1 MPERPIPN
9 GGADQRQ
16 RPSPAPA
23 PRPQSWWEERG
34 GAVRLVTALALLWG
48 VAYLTW
54 RVGWSGRGAAPVPY
68 WTLLAA
74 ELYGFVS
81 LVLYAWGAW
90 RVPAAVRPLRRGT
103 PSVDIF
109 VCTYDEPVRVVEA
122 TLTGCRAISYR
133 HTTYL
138 LDDGH
143 RPEMAALA
151 VEMGARYVSRPD
163 NSHAKAGNIN
173 HALGCTDGD
182 LILALDADHVPHPDI
197 LQATLGYFDDPEVGL
212 VQSPHDFLNRD
223 SMQHTKPGVH
233 EQSLFYEILAPGKD
247 RVGAMFWCGSAAVIR
262 REALLSVGGV
272 QTKTVAEDFHTTIA
286 MHSKGWRSRYH
297 HETLVQGLAPHDLA
311 AFLLQ
316 RERWA
321 RGNLRVFRTREN
333 PIWCPGLSLGQRLSY
348 LASLSNY
355 FSGLQRLVL
364 LGVLVNTL
372 LSGRLPMSASPLT
385 LASFWAPWAVLSFV
399 ATLALARGTLA
410 SSDSSVYG
418 LETMEIYCR
427 ALVAL
432 VWPGAGRFKV
442 TPKGGIDE
450 GGLAVLRTL
459 KLVSIVAVVLVVS
472 VGLRALA
479 AFDVIRL
486 PSLTGMA
493 LVVTLVVGVWEL
505 AFIGR
510 TLVPLVRRKQHRVQ
524 YRFAVELRGRI
535 ANSIVDVLDL
545 SPDGLAFRSPLEWP
559 IGERTELLTRLPS
572 ADGVLA
578 DLALP
583 LEVRSARRLPG
594 REGWRVGCSFG
605 DLDTVSRRVLVEY
618 CYVVQQADRTEPDRP
633 VVVRVASPAA
643 AHDIRAS

>member
-1 MPERPIPN
+1 MR
-9 GGADQRQ
+9 
-16 RPSPAPA
+16 
-23 PRPQSWWEERG
+23 
-34 GAVRLVTALALLWG
+34 AVAALALLWG
-48 VAYLTW
+48 AAYLTW
-54 RVGWSGRGAAPVPY
+54 RIGWSGRGAAPVPY
-68 WTLLAA
+68 WILIGA

-81 LVLYAWGAW
+81 LALYAWGAW
-90 RVPAAVRPLRRGT
+90 RVPAVVRPFRKGS

-109 VCTYDEPVRVVEA
+109 VCTYDEPLRVVEA
-122 TLTGCRAISYR
+122 TLAGCRAISYR

-143 RPEMAALA
+143 RPEMAELA
-151 VEMGARYVSRPD
+151 IEMGARYVSRPD
-163 NSHAKAGNIN
+163 NMHAKAGNIN

-197 LQATLGYFDDPEVGL
+197 LQATLGYFDDPLVGL
-212 VQSPHDFLNRD
+212 VQTPHDFSNRD

-286 MHSKGWRSRYH
+286 LHSRGWRSRYH

-333 PIWCPGLSLGQRLSY
+333 PVWCPGLTLRQRLSY
-348 LASLSNY
+348 LASLANY
-355 FSGLQRLVL
+355 FSGLQRLLL

-372 LSGRLPMSASPLT
+372 VSGRLPMSASPTT
-385 LASFWAPWAVLSFV
+385 LAIFWAPWAMLSFV

-410 SSDSSVYG
+410 PSDSSVYG
-418 LETMEIYCR
+418 LETMGIYLR

-442 TPKGGIDE
+442 TPKEGIDE
-450 GGLAVLRTL
+450 GGFGVLRVLGLLSGVTVL
-459 KLVSIVAVVLVVS
+459 LVGA
-472 VGLRALA
+472 VGLRALTA
-479 AFDVIRL
+479 VGVVGL
-486 PSLTGMA
+486 PPLEGLA
-493 LVVTLVVGVWEL
+493 LAVTLVVGVWEL
-505 AFIGR
+505 AFIAR

-524 YRFAVELRGRI
+524 YRFPVELRGRI
-535 ANSIVDVLDL
+535 ASSIVDVLDL
-545 SPDGLAFRSPLEWP
+545 APDGLAFRSPVEWP
-559 IGERTELLTRLPS
+559 VGERTELLTRLPS
-572 ADGVLA
+572 SDGVLA
-578 DLALP
+578 DLTLR
-583 LEVRSARRLPG
+583 LVVRSARRLPDQ
-594 REGWRVGCSFG
+594 EGWRIGCSFA
-605 DLDTVSRRVLVEY
+605 DLDTASRRVLVEY
-618 CYVVQQADRTEPDRP
+618 CYVVQQADRTEPGRP
-633 VVVRVASPAA
+633 VQVRVASRRP
-643 AHDIRAS
+643 DGRDVRAS

>member
-1 MPERPIPN
+1 MR
-9 GGADQRQ
+9 GKGADQRR
-16 RPSPAPA
+16 RPPVAPV
-23 PRPQSWWEERG
+23 PRSRSWWEHRE
-34 GAVRLVTALALLWG
+34 GAVQVVVVFALIWG
-48 VAYLTW
+48 AAYLTW
-54 RVGWSGRGAAPVPY
+54 RIGWSGRGAAPLPY
-68 WTLLAA
+68 WILIAA

-90 RVPAAVRPLRRGT
+90 RVPVAVRPRRRGT
-103 PSVDIF
+103 PTVDIF

-122 TLTGCRAISYR
+122 TLAGCRAISCD

-143 RPEMAALA
+143 RAEMASLA
-151 VEMGARYVSRPD
+151 AEMGAEYVSRPD
-163 NSHAKAGNIN
+163 NAHAKAGNIN
-173 HALGCTDGD
+173 HALGCTDGE

-197 LQATLGYFDDPEVGL
+197 LEATLGYFDDPEIGL
-212 VQSPHDFLNRD
+212 VQTPHDFLNRD

-233 EQSLFYEILAPGKD
+233 EQSLFYEVLAPGKD

-262 REALLSVGGV
+262 REALLGVGGV

-286 MHSKGWRSRYH
+286 MHARGWRSRYH

-333 PIWCPGLSLGQRLSY
+333 PIWCRGLSLGQRFSY

-355 FSGLQRLVL
+355 FSGLQRLLL

-372 LSGRLPMSASPLT
+372 VSGRLPMSASLLT
-385 LASFWAPWAVLSFV
+385 LSVFWAPWAVLSFV
-399 ATLALARGTLA
+399 ATVALARGTLA
-410 SSDSSVYG
+410 ASDSSVYG
-418 LETMEIYCR
+418 FETMEIYVR
-427 ALVAL
+427 ALIAL

-442 TPKGGIDE
+442 TPKEGIDD
-450 GGLAVLRTL
+450 GGLAVLRIL
-459 KLVSIVAVVLVVS
+459 KLLSVVAAVLVVAVTLRVLS
-472 VGLRALA
+472 AVGL
-479 AFDVIRL
+479 VGL
-486 PSLTGMA
+486 PPLSGMA
-493 LVVTLVVGVWEL
+493 LVVTLIVGVWEL

-510 TLVPLVRRKQHRVQ
+510 TLVPLVRRRQHRVQ

-535 ANSIVDVLDL
+535 ASSIVDVLDL

-559 IGERTELLTRLPS
+559 VGEHTELLTRLPA

-578 DLALP
+578 DLTLP
-583 LEVRSARRLPG
+583 LEVRSARRLPEQ
-594 REGWRVGCSFG
+594 EGWRIGCRFR
-605 DLDTVSRRVLVEY
+605 DLDTASRRVLVEY
-618 CYVVQQADRTEPDRP
+618 CYVVQQADRSEPGRP
-633 VVVRVASPAA
+633 VLVLVAQHPAVR
-643 AHDIRAS
+643 DRAS

>member
-1 MPERPIPN
+1 MDRRSRPPV
-9 GGADQRQ
+9 
-16 RPSPAPA
+16 PPAPG
-23 PRPQSWWEERG
+23 PRSWWAERG
-34 GAVRLVTALALLWG
+34 GAVRAVSALALLWG
-48 VAYLTW
+48 IAYLTW
-54 RVGWSGRGAAPVPY
+54 RLGWSGRGAAPVPY
-68 WTLLAA
+68 WILVAA
-74 ELYGFVS
+74 ELYGFIS
-81 LVLYAWGAW
+81 LVLYTWGAW
-90 RVPAAVRPLRRGT
+90 RVPTAVRPFRTGT

-109 VCTYDEPVRVVEA
+109 VCTYDETVRVVEA
-122 TLTGCRAISYR
+122 TLAGCRAIPYR

-143 RPEMAALA
+143 RPEMATLAL
-151 VEMGARYVSRPD
+151 EMGARYVSRPD
-163 NSHAKAGNIN
+163 NAHAKAGNIN
-173 HALGCTDGD
+173 HALACTDGD

-197 LQATLGYFDDPEVGL
+197 LQATLGYFDDARVGL
-212 VQSPHDFLNRD
+212 VQTPHDFLNRD

-333 PIWCPGLSLGQRLSY
+333 PIWCPRLSLGQRLSY

-355 FSGLQRLVL
+355 FSGLQRLLL
-364 LGVLVNTL
+364 LGILVNTL
-372 LSGRLPMSASPLT
+372 VSGRLPMSASPLT
-385 LASFWAPWAVLSFV
+385 LAVFWAPWAVLSFV

-410 SSDSSVYG
+410 PSDSSVYG
-418 LETMEIYCR
+418 LETMEIYLR

-442 TPKGGIDE
+442 TPKEGIDE
-450 GGLAVLRTL
+450 GGLAVLTILRLLTVVTVV
-459 KLVSIVAVVLVVS
+459 LVLAVVL
-472 VGLRALA
+472 R
-479 AFDVIRL
+479 
-486 PSLTGMA
+486 SLTAVGVVDLPPLGGMA
-493 LVVTLVVGVWEL
+493 LAVTLVVGVWEL

-524 YRFAVELRGRI
+524 YRFEVDLRGRI
-535 ANSIVDVLDL
+535 ASSIVDVLDL
-545 SPDGLAFRSPLEWP
+545 SAEGLAFRSPLEWP
-559 IGERTELLTRLPS
+559 VGERTELLTRLPS

-578 DLALP
+578 DLTLP
-583 LEVRSARRLPG
+583 LVVRSARPLPG
-594 REGWRVGCSFG
+594 QEGWRIGCSFR
-605 DLDTVSRRVLVEY
+605 DLDTASRRVLVEY

-633 VVVRVASPAA
+633 VHVPVASRPVAR
-643 AHDIRAS
+643 DTRAS